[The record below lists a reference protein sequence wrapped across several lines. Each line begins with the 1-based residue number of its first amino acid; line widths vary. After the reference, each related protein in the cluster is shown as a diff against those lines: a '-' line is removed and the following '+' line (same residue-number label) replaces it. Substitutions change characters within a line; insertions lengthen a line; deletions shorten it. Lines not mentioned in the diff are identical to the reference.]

1 MRAHHRES
9 SAHPIPYRTDERTL
23 IFIFILQSAAEKPFL
38 DLALTPDGHSALA
51 VSTDRTMTL
60 FDLRASPTHLA
71 AAAASF
77 QHPATPSCVAVCE
90 TNSHQAVTGAYD
102 GIVRVWDVRSTKG
115 AVATF
120 RAWEGKQ
127 KVLSVDWRRGI
138 VGVGGEGG
146 LEVWKVGEEVA

>member
-1 MRAHHRES
+1 
-9 SAHPIPYRTDERTL
+9 
-23 IFIFILQSAAEKPFL
+23 
-38 DLALTPDGHSALA
+38 
-51 VSTDRTMTL
+51 MTL
-60 FDLRASPTHLA
+60 FDLRASPTHVA

-77 QHPATPSCVAVCE
+77 SHAATPSCVAVCE

-120 RAWEGKQ
+120 RAWEGRQ